1 MYTPYT
7 HIAYGVHMNADS
19 YKSTLL
25 IASALALCAGAATAQ
40 STTCAAVVQLKDAAR
55 CVGAVPAVAVQELD
69 HTKTYSLPELI
80 DLAESNSPE
89 GRIAWARAK
98 ASLEQ
103 AGVARAAYLPVL
115 AFAAQGSDARVIVP
129 FPKPIAPRGYVTVEQ
144 PLAAAQMQMEYT
156 LLDFAR
162 GPKLE
167 AAKAAELA
175 GALRLSRTHQ
185 QIAYNVAA
193 LYYREQLEAGRL
205 AAAKTIL
212 QDAETLRDNAQLQM
226 DNGRTTL
233 PDVQNAL
240 AGVAE
245 AKFSLA
251 SAEGAVKKA
260 KVALTEAV
268 GVEPTA
274 EIDLPQQPA
283 SIAPDV
289 LAGEVEALIQ
299 AAWSSRP
306 DLLAK
311 AQDLKRAQQGTRA
324 AHSAYLPSAKLGA
337 SAGQTFTWPTADWG
351 QLGYANVSTWSA
363 AVSLKWE
370 VFNGARK
377 HEVATQLA
385 EQRAAAEE
393 QRETKDRVTREVW
406 QSYVDYQTAEQQQQA
421 AQSFLASAQTSYDSS
436 LDAFRYGVRSLV
448 DVVQAEK
455 QLAQAR
461 LAVVDANAQVA
472 LSAAAL
478 NFAVGVRP

>member
-1 MYTPYT
+1 
-7 HIAYGVHMNADS
+7 MNTDF
-19 YKSTLL
+19 YKSTILT
-25 IASALALCAGAATAQ
+25 ASALALCAGVATAQ
-40 STTCAAVVQLKDAAR
+40 SPTCAAVIRLKDAAQ
-55 CVGAVPAVAVQELD
+55 CVSSAPAVAVQELD
-69 HTKTYSLPELI
+69 HSKTYSLPELI
-80 DLAESNSPE
+80 DLAEGNSPE

-115 AFAAQGSDARVIVP
+115 AFAAQGSDVRAIVP

-144 PLAAAQMQMEYT
+144 PIANAQMQLEYT

-175 GALRLSRTHQ
+175 GALRLGRTHQ
-185 QIAYNVAA
+185 QIAYNVAT

-226 DNGRTTL
+226 ENGRTTL
-233 PDVQNAL
+233 PDVQNAQ

-251 SAEGAVKKA
+251 AAEGAVKKA

-274 EIDLPQQPA
+274 EIELPQQPA

-311 AQDLKRAQQGTRA
+311 AQDLKRAQQSTRV

-337 SAGQTFTWPTADWG
+337 TGGQTFTWPTADFG

>member
-1 MYTPYT
+1 MKTDVSIT
-7 HIAYGVHMNADS
+7 G
-19 YKSTLL
+19 LL
-25 IASALALCAGAATAQ
+25 IAAGVLMW
-40 STTCAAVVQLKDAAR
+40 SP
-55 CVGAVPAVAVQELD
+55 PAVAQHASCPAVTNVRDAAQCIGSAPALPVEELKHD
-69 HTKTYSLPELI
+69 RIYTLPELI

-103 AGVARAAYLPVL
+103 AGIARASYLPVL
-115 AFAAQGSDARVIVP
+115 AFAAQGSDARAIVP
-129 FPKPIAPRGYVTVEQ
+129 FPKPLAPRGYVTVEQ
-144 PLAAAQMQMEYT
+144 PVAAAQMELEYT
-156 LLDFAR
+156 LLNFAR

-167 AAKAAELA
+167 AAKATELA
-175 GALRLSRTHQ
+175 GALTLSRTQQ
-185 QIAYNVAA
+185 QIAYNVAT

-212 QDAETLRDNAQLQM
+212 QDAETLRDNAQSQF

-233 PDVQNAL
+233 PDLQNAQ

-245 AKFSLA
+245 ARFSLA
-251 SAEGAVKKA
+251 AAEGAVKKA
-260 KVALTEAV
+260 KIALTEAV
-268 GVEPTA
+268 GVEPSA
-274 EIDLPQQPA
+274 EIELPVQ
-283 SIAPDV
+283 SEGVTSGVVDSK
-289 LAGEVEALIQ
+289 VEELIQ

-306 DLLAK
+306 DLLAQ
-311 AQDLKRAQQGTRA
+311 AQALKRAQQNTRV
-324 AHSAYLPSAKLGA
+324 AHAAYLPSARLAGTG
-337 SAGQTFTWPTADWG
+337 GQTATWPTADFG
-351 QLGYANVSTWSA
+351 QLGYANVTTWSA

-370 VFNGARK
+370 IFNGARK
-377 HEVATQLA
+377 HEVAASLA

-393 QRETKDRVTREVW
+393 QRATKDRVTREVW
-406 QSYVDYQTAEQQQQA
+406 QSYVDYQTAEEQQKA
-421 AQSFLASAQTSYDSS
+421 AQSFLASSQVSYDSS

-478 NFAVGVRP
+478 NFAVGARP

>member
-1 MYTPYT
+1 
-7 HIAYGVHMNADS
+7 MNTDPS
-19 YKSTLL
+19 KSTFVL
-25 IASALALCAGAATAQ
+25 ATAMALCAGIAAAQ
-40 STTCAAVVQLKDAAR
+40 TTPCNTVVRLRDAAQ
-55 CVGAVPAVAVQELD
+55 CIGSAPVIAVKELD
-69 HTKTYSLPELI
+69 PTHTYTLPELI

-89 GRIAWARAK
+89 GRIAWAHAK

-103 AGVARAAYLPVL
+103 AGVARASYLPVP
-115 AFAAQGSDARVIVP
+115 AFAAQGADLRAVVP
-129 FPKPIAPRGYVTVEQ
+129 FPKPLAPRGYVTVEEPMVIPQ
-144 PLAAAQMQMEYT
+144 LELEYT

-175 GALRLSRTHQ
+175 GALRLSRTQQ
-185 QIAYNVAA
+185 QIAYSVAT

-212 QDAETLRDNAQLQM
+212 QDATTLSDNAQQQM

-233 PDVQNAL
+233 PDVQNAQ

-245 AKFSLA
+245 AKFLLA
-251 SAEGAVKKA
+251 SAEGTVKKA

-268 GVEPTA
+268 GVEPSA
-274 EIDLPQQPA
+274 EIELPPQPA
-283 SIAPDV
+283 SIASGE
-289 LAGEVEALIQ
+289 LADKVDSLIRT
-299 AAWSSRP
+299 AWSSRP

-311 AQDLKRAQQGTRA
+311 AQDLKRAQQGVRV
-324 AHSAYLPSAKLGA
+324 AHSAYLPTAKLGA
-337 SAGQTFTWPTADWG
+337 SAAQSFLWPTADYG
-351 QLGYANVSTWSA
+351 QLGRINVTTWSA
-363 AVSLKWE
+363 AASLKWE
-370 VFNGARK
+370 LFNGARK

-393 QRETKDRVTREVW
+393 ERATKDRVTREVW

-421 AQSFLASAQTSYDSS
+421 AQSFLGSAQTSYDSS

-478 NFAVGVRP
+478 NFAVGARP